1 MISNSVIYLCY
12 EQANRSKSSLE
23 HRNHPD
29 ALPQGQRPGG
39 ARATGKSS
47 GCSRRARRPK
57 RSLWSPATARHGSA
71 PLLIATMRRVPK
83 VWATGV
89 AVILAGR
96 SSSRKR
102 SFSRLSMSLRLMAV
116 CGLAPKSPTGS
127 RAKRGA
133 RYIRSGAGSI
143 LSGSTTPSGCCG
155 HATPKPILPPKK
167 LLKKPSRAGES
178 GPASVSPGHS

>member
-1 MISNSVIYLCY
+1 
-12 EQANRSKSSLE
+12 
-23 HRNHPD
+23 
-29 ALPQGQRPGG
+29 
-39 ARATGKSS
+39 
-47 GCSRRARRPK
+47 
-57 RSLWSPATARHGSA
+57 
-71 PLLIATMRRVPK
+71 LLIATMRRVPK

-96 SSSRKR
+96 SSSRQR
-102 SFSRLSMSLRLMAV
+102 SKHSSSRLSMSLRLMAV

-143 LSGSTTPSGCCG
+143 LSGSTPPSGCCG

-167 LLKKPSRAGES
+167 P
-178 GPASVSPGHS
+178 